1 MKNIIYFNGDSWT
14 ENFLFKRVYNQELS
28 KDFFIV
34 NSSVGGNW
42 NKNII
47 NSSIND
53 LNYLLEMVEPYNVK
67 INAFIFL
74 SEWFRS
80 YDEIILLKNFTQKIK
95 VPGGINQHIEIMS
108 QNIIDS
114 FINKF
119 AKSDKIS
126 LHVSTAFID
135 CNWTTILPMYLAI
148 QNKITIDKLQEK
160 CYSVSYF
167 NKNNGSEFINMGFS
181 KQEILEFMQ
190 SNLDRCKLLQS
201 IAGMKDYHVATSDL
215 YVPVVEQ
222 LKQFL

>member
-14 ENFLFKRVYNQELS
+14 ENFFFKRVYNQELS

-53 LNYLLEMVEPYNVK
+53 LNSLLEMIEPYNLK

-80 YDEIILLKNFTQKIK
+80 YDEIVLLKNLTKKTK
-95 VPGGINQHIEIMS
+95 VQGSINQHIEIMT

-114 FINKF
+114 FKDKF
-119 AKSDKIS
+119 VKNNKIS
-126 LHVSTAFID
+126 LHVSTAFVD
-135 CNWTTILPMYLAI
+135 CNWTTISPMYLTI
-148 QNKITIDKLQEK
+148 QNKMTIDKLQEK

-167 NKNNGSEFINMGFS
+167 NKNDGSEFTNMGFS
-181 KQEILEFMQ
+181 KQETLDFMQ

-201 IAGMKDYHVATSDL
+201 ISGIKDYHVATADL